1 MKTSVIIP
9 VKTFQKSKTRLHL
22 SEEKTI
28 ELCRLILEEVIRT
41 INETKLIDKT
51 IVVTKE
57 EQISDIIKKYDCE
70 KIQDEHETSVNDA
83 VKLAE
88 KYLINNEFTHSI
100 VLPLDVPFFYSE
112 DLEELLKFSSDKS
125 VLIVPSRHFD
135 GTNALI
141 RTPINSMTPRYDEGS
156 YSFQIESAKNDDIK
170 ISIGLIYRL
179 MLDIDNTEDLEF
191 VLKQNIKPE
200 FCDKIR
206 RIIEAWITFGL

>member
-1 MKTSVIIP
+1 LKTSVIIP
-9 VKTFQKSKTRLHL
+9 VKIFQKSKTRLHL
-22 SEEKTI
+22 SEEKTR
-28 ELCRLILEEVIRT
+28 ELCRLLLEEVIKT
-41 INETKLIDKT
+41 IGETKLIDKT
-51 IVVTKE
+51 IVVTNE
-57 EQISDIIKKYDCE
+57 EQVSDILKKYDCE
-70 KIQDEHETSVNDA
+70 RIKDEHETSVNDA

-88 KYLINNEFTHSI
+88 KYLIDNKFTHSI

-112 DLEELLKFSSDKS
+112 DLEKLLKFSADKS
-125 VLIVPSRHFD
+125 VVIVPSRHFD

-156 YSFQIESAKNDDIK
+156 YSFQIESARNEDVK
-170 ISIGLIYRL
+170 ITIGLIYRL

-206 RIIEAWITFGL
+206 KIIEK